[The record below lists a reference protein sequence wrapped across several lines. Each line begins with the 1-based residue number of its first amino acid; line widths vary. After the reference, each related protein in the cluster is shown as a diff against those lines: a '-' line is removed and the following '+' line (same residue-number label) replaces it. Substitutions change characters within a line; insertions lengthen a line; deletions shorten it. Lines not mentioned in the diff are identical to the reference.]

1 MLIGTNYN
9 FNGNQLL
16 NAVVHQATAAPSS
29 PQEGMIYTN
38 TTAHTF
44 NAYLNGTW
52 VSFLTSASGTLSGTG
67 GTNYASY
74 WTNSTTLAGIAV
86 NSGILAH
93 DNTGV
98 PAAVTSTVP
107 GAILVASA
115 TRPLFSNCTILPN
128 TTGFAITGGST
139 TAKTLTVS
147 NTLTLAGTDSST
159 LNIGAGGT
167 LGTAAFTS
175 ATAYEA
181 ALGNPATSGY
191 VLSSTTD
198 GVRSWVANGFQNPMT
213 TLGDLLY
220 GGASGA
226 ATRLAGPTVAGTYIL
241 TETPTGSAAVAPVWT
256 NANTLT
262 VAKATNLV
270 GAAWGIPYQSA
281 TDTTSFVAQP
291 GAAGRVLLSGANNAA
306 PSWSAGTLTL
316 PASGSLTIPAFAV
329 SFSNAFAT
337 TGAFSTSLTQSANL
351 TLALPPVATANMVY
365 NTAAPG
371 ANNQLVYA
379 ANTSNAI
386 SYITA
391 PAALSVL
398 TQSSNAAAPAWTT
411 ATGTGSPVMGT
422 DPTITLNSSNKLI
435 LNFTPALGTDA
446 VNKTYV
452 DNIALGLNDWKQS
465 VRAATTANV
474 TLASAAPNTLDG
486 VTLATNDRILVKN
499 QTAPA
504 ENGIYVVTTLGTGA
518 NGVWTRATDADTS
531 AKVTTGMYVYVEE
544 GTTAGRSQWVLS
556 TPGPI
561 TLGTTGLTFVKFNG
575 GATLTAGN
583 GIDITGDTLSVKVN
597 ASTTYLQYGILY
609 HDTTTTISRLALPG
623 TANLALAGATA
634 GAPYWSTLVITPT
647 GGSNATLS
655 IAAGATLA
663 TTGAFVTTLAS
674 SANATITLPGASGTL
689 LYYTSAPAQYGVP
702 YANAA
707 SGLIAYTAVNTTSTN
722 NFLRQVSGGA
732 PTFAALTSTDITTAL
747 AFTPVKKFT
756 TTITGA
762 GPTFSI
768 TGATHGITN
777 QYMIVKVY
785 DTNLATTNSTQEVQ
799 CDVAINYTT
808 KDITLSFGYGVPGS
822 GTYTV
827 IIMG

>member
-1 MLIGTNYN
+1 
-9 FNGNQLL
+9 
-16 NAVVHQATAAPSS
+16 
-29 PQEGMIYTN
+29 
-38 TTAHTF
+38 
-44 NAYLNGTW
+44 
-52 VSFLTSASGTLSGTG
+52 
-67 GTNYASY
+67 
-74 WTNSTTLAGIAV
+74 
-86 NSGILAH
+86 
-93 DNTGV
+93 
-98 PAAVTSTVP
+98 
-107 GAILVASA
+107 
-115 TRPLFSNCTILPN
+115 
-128 TTGFAITGGST
+128 
-139 TAKTLTVS
+139 
-147 NTLTLAGTDSST
+147 
-159 LNIGAGGT
+159 
-167 LGTAAFTS
+167 
-175 ATAYEA
+175 
-181 ALGNPATSGY
+181 
-191 VLSSTTD
+191 
-198 GVRSWVANGFQNPMT
+198 
-213 TLGDLLY
+213 
-220 GGASGA
+220 
-226 ATRLAGPTVAGTYIL
+226 
-241 TETPTGSAAVAPVWT
+241 
-256 NANTLT
+256 
-262 VAKATNLV
+262 
-270 GAAWGIPYQSA
+270 
-281 TDTTSFVAQP
+281 
-291 GAAGRVLLSGANNAA
+291 
-306 PSWSAGTLTL
+306 
-316 PASGSLTIPAFAV
+316 
-329 SFSNAFAT
+329 
-337 TGAFSTSLTQSANL
+337 
-351 TLALPPVATANMVY
+351 MVY